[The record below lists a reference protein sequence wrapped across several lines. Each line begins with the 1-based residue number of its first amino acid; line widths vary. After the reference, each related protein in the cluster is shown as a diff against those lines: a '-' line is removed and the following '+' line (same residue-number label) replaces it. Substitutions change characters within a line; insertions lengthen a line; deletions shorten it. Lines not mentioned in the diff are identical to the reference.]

1 MVDSN
6 MNNSSP
12 ESMDDRELEELFAGA
27 FDAPPVPRSVLKRL
41 DQGIRKEWGESPRLA
56 NVPIVELQRR
66 LTLSSRWVRGP
77 IAAAVAVVVLCV
89 AVMNSSRAEYGWS
102 SMLDALGQQGI
113 VQLEQNGA
121 RRWLSLSEGL
131 VSESTS
137 EACVLLDVNQKV
149 ILRRQHDGN
158 VIERELLTFESSEA
172 QNRLMFAFI
181 AGDSGGGFSSKSTT
195 IIDRG
200 WEEVSIEG
208 QERIQLNVSC
218 ESGGSYSALHI
229 LLDPKTRLPLAC
241 DLADAT
247 DADVTGDGTAT
258 SPAVNKD
265 RYRALTYSNDAPS
278 ARVAA
283 VFPDD
288 LPIAELIAAQEVRT
302 TANESTK
309 LTEPTVAAV
318 DNPKVDASK
327 VADSGAKDPQ
337 ASAPLPGDASRWRAV
352 QIQPSVTGNAVQ
364 DLDLLM
370 AKLWEE
376 NNVKPVSLAS
386 DEELLRR
393 VYLDLAGRTPSVN
406 EVRDYLKN
414 TSPDR
419 YESLVNRLLTS
430 PDHASH
436 LAAKFR
442 SFLLPE
448 GVDLTNFGGVEA
460 FEKWLAARFQ
470 KNEPYD
476 KTVQSLLLA
485 EGRLAQSGP
494 LLFYSATKLE
504 ADQLAGR
511 TARVFL
517 GMRLECA
524 QCHDHPFEP
533 WTQEDFWGFAAFFAR
548 ISRPRGKLETVS
560 TVMQVRDVDRGE
572 VMMPKSTTPVSPK
585 LLNADEVLTDE
596 KSHARRKKLT
606 AWLTGSDNPY
616 FARAT
621 ANRVWSM
628 MFGKGIVNP
637 VDDFGVGN
645 PPLSPELLDLL
656 AGNFIQSKFDLKNLF
671 RVVALSKAYRL
682 SSGAEEANEERQ
694 AWFAQMNVKML
705 TAEQVYDCVT
715 VATMPSSTQT
725 TDMTGLVTRFGNVSR
740 DEFLRDFRTPS
751 GRSTEYQGGIP
762 QALTLMNGTLIDSAT
777 GLASSGLLKSLQAPF
792 FTRDQRIEILY
803 FATLS
808 RQPKPAE
815 KELLNQYVTEDLSGN
830 ELREALSDVLWA
842 LLNSAEFTMN
852 H

>member
-1 MVDSN
+1 MVDSY

-12 ESMDDRELEELFAGA
+12 DSVDDRELEELFADA
-27 FDAPPVPRSVLKRL
+27 YDAPPMPRSVLKRL
-41 DQGIRKEWGESPRLA
+41 DQGILKEWGESPGLA
-56 NVPIVELQRR
+56 GARVEKLRT
-66 LTLSSRWVRGP
+66 LTPSSRWVRGS
-77 IAAAVAVVVLCV
+77 IAASVAVVVLCV
-89 AVMNSSRAEYGWS
+89 AVMNSSGAEYGWS
-102 SMLDALGQQGI
+102 SMLDALSQQGI
-113 VQLEQNGA
+113 VQFEQNGKT
-121 RRWLSLSEGL
+121 RWLSLSEGL
-131 VSESTS
+131 VAESTS
-137 EACVLLDVNQKV
+137 ESCVLLDVNQKV
-149 ILRRQHDGN
+149 VLRRQHGGN
-158 VIERELLTFESSEA
+158 LIERESLTFESSEA

-181 AGDSGGGFSSKSTT
+181 AGDSGGGFSNKSTT
-195 IIDRG
+195 VVDQG
-200 WEEVSIEG
+200 WEEVTIEG
-208 QERIQLNVSC
+208 QERIQLNVTC
-218 ESGGSYSALHI
+218 ESGGSKSGLQI
-229 LLDPKTRLPLAC
+229 LLDPKTQLPLAC
-241 DLADAT
+241 DLTEGADAAT
-247 DADVTGDGTAT
+247 LPAMNKERLRTFTYANDV
-258 SPAVNKD
+258 
-265 RYRALTYSNDAPS
+265 PS
-278 ARVAA
+278 TRVAA

-288 LPIAELIAAQEVRT
+288 LPIAEVFTAEAVQTI
-302 TANESTK
+302 ANEPPELSEQTA
-309 LTEPTVAAV
+309 VAEDDLKV
-318 DNPKVDASK
+318 NLPKVDAPK
-327 VADSGAKDPQ
+327 VDDIAATDPH
-337 ASAPLPGDASRWRAV
+337 AGAPLPGDASRWRAV
-352 QIQPSVTGNAVQ
+352 QIQPSETGSAVH

-370 AKLWEE
+370 TELWEQ

-386 DEELLRR
+386 DEEQLRR

-414 TSPDR
+414 TSPDK
-419 YESLVNRLLTS
+419 YESLVNRLLNS

-470 KNEPYD
+470 KKEPYD
-476 KTVQSLLLA
+476 RTVQSLLLA
-485 EGRLAQSGP
+485 EGRLVQSGP

-572 VMMPKSTTPVSPK
+572 VMMPTSTTPVLPK
-585 LLNADEVLTDE
+585 FLNAKDVLADE
-596 KSHARRKKLT
+596 KSNARRKQLT
-606 AWLTGSDNPY
+606 AWLTSSENPY

-645 PPLSPELLDLL
+645 PPLSPALLDLL
-656 AGNFIQSKFDLKNLF
+656 AGNFIQSKFDLKELF

-682 SSGAEEANEERQ
+682 SSGADDANQQRQ
-694 AWFAQMNVKML
+694 DWFAQMNVKML
-705 TAEQVYDCVT
+705 TAEQVYDCIT

-740 DEFLRDFRTPS
+740 DEFLRNFRTPS

-762 QALTLMNGTLIDSAT
+762 QALTLMNGTLIDTAT
-777 GLASSGLLKSLQAPF
+777 GLGSSGLLKSLQAPF

-808 RQPKPAE
+808 RQPKPSE
-815 KELLNQYVTEDLSGN
+815 KELLNQYITEEMSGN

>member
-6 MNNSSP
+6 MNNSTP
-12 ESMDDRELEELFAGA
+12 ESMDERELEELFADA
-27 FDAPPVPRSVLKRL
+27 FDAPPMPQSALKRL
-41 DQGIRKEWGESPRLA
+41 DQRILQEWGESPRLA
-56 NVPIVELQRR
+56 NASIDKLQRT
-66 LTLSSRWVRGP
+66 LTQSSRWVRGP
-77 IAAAVAVVVLCV
+77 IAATVAVFILCV
-89 AVMNSSRAEYGWS
+89 AVMNSSGTEYGWS

-113 VQLEQNGA
+113 VQFEQNGA
-121 RRWLSLSEGL
+121 IRWLSLSEGL
-131 VSESTS
+131 VSESNS
-137 EACVLLDVNQKV
+137 GACVLLDVNRKV
-149 ILRRQHDGN
+149 VLRRLHDGN
-158 VIERELLTFESSEA
+158 VIERESLTFESSEA
-172 QNRLMFAFI
+172 KDRLMFAFI
-181 AGDSGGGFSSKSTT
+181 AGDSGGGFSSRSTT
-195 IIDRG
+195 IVDRG
-200 WEEVSIEG
+200 WEEVTIEG
-208 QERIQLNVSC
+208 QKRIQLNVSC
-218 ESGGSYSALHI
+218 ESIGSETALHI
-229 LLDPKTRLPLAC
+229 LLDPKTQLPLAC
-241 DLADAT
+241 DSVDLT
-247 DADVTGDGTAT
+247 DERTARLT
-258 SPAVNKD
+258 AVNKD
-265 RYRALTYSNDAPS
+265 RFSTLTYYNDVPA
-278 ARVAA
+278 ARIAA

-288 LPIAELIAAQEVRT
+288 LPIADVTADVIVAEEVKT
-302 TANESTK
+302 AANESPK
-309 LTEPTVAAV
+309 LTESAIAAV
-318 DNPKVDASK
+318 DNPKVDAPK
-327 VADSGAKDPQ
+327 VIDSASSDPH
-337 ASAPLPGDASRWRAV
+337 ASAPLPGDATKWRAV
-352 QIQPSVTGNAVQ
+352 EIQPSVTGSAVQ

-370 AKLWEE
+370 VKLWED

-419 YESLVNRLLTS
+419 YESLVNRLLNS

-476 KTVQSLLLA
+476 RTVQSLLLA

-572 VMMPKSTTPVSPK
+572 VMMPESREPVSPK
-585 LLNADEVLTDE
+585 FLNADEVLTDE
-596 KSHARRKKLT
+596 KSNARRKKLT
-606 AWLTGSDNPY
+606 TWLTGSDNPY

-656 AGNFIQSKFDLKNLF
+656 AGNFIQSKFDLKELF

-682 SSGAEEANEERQ
+682 SSGAQDANDDRQ
-694 AWFAQMNVKML
+694 HWFAQMNVKML
-705 TAEQVYDCVT
+705 TAEQVYDCIT

-808 RQPKPAE
+808 RQPKPSE

>member
-12 ESMDDRELEELFAGA
+12 ESMDDRELEELLAGA

-41 DQGIRKEWGESPRLA
+41 DQGIRNEWGESPRLA
-56 NVPIVELQRR
+56 NVPIEKVQRT

-77 IAAAVAVVVLCV
+77 IAAAAAVLVLCV
-89 AVMNSSRAEYGWS
+89 AVMNSSGAEYGWS
-102 SMLDALGQQGI
+102 SMLDALAQQGI
-113 VQLEQNGA
+113 VQFEQNGA
-121 RRWLSLSEGL
+121 TRWLSLSEGL

-137 EACVLLDVNQKV
+137 EACVLLDVKKKV
-149 ILRRQHDGN
+149 VLRRQHDGN

-172 QNRLMFAFI
+172 QDRLMYAFI

-195 IIDRG
+195 IVDRG
-200 WEEVSIEG
+200 WEAVTIEG
-208 QERIQLNVSC
+208 QERIQLNLSC
-218 ESGGSYSALHI
+218 ESGGSHSAVHM
-229 LLDPKTRLPLAC
+229 LLDPKTQLPLAC
-241 DLADAT
+241 DLADVT
-247 DADVTGDGTAT
+247 DADATAT
-258 SPAVNKD
+258 LPAVNNA
-265 RYRALTYSNDAPS
+265 RYRKLTYANDVPA

-288 LPIAELIAAQEVRT
+288 LPIADLIASQDVKT
-302 TANESTK
+302 TASESPK
-309 LTEPTVAAV
+309 LTGPAVAAV
-318 DNPKVDASK
+318 DNPNVDAPKVD
-327 VADSGAKDPQ
+327 

-352 QIQPSVTGNAVQ
+352 QIQPSVTGSAVQ

-376 NNVKPVSLAS
+376 NHVRPVSPAS

-419 YESLVNRLLTS
+419 YESLVNRLLSS

-585 LLNADEVLTDE
+585 FLNVDDVLTDE
-596 KSHARRKKLT
+596 KSNARRKKLT
-606 AWLTGSDNPY
+606 TWLTGSDNPY

-656 AGNFIQSKFDLKNLF
+656 AGNFIQSKFDLKDLF

-682 SSGAEEANEERQ
+682 SSGAEDANEERQ

-725 TDMTGLVTRFGNVSR
+725 TDMAGLVTRFGNVSR

-808 RQPKPAE
+808 RQPKPSE
-815 KELLNQYVTEDLSGN
+815 KELLYQYVTEDLSGN